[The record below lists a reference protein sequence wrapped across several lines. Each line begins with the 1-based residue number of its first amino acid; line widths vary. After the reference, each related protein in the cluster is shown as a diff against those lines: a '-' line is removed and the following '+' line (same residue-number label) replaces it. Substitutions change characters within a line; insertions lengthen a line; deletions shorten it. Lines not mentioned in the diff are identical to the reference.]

1 MAPYDF
7 QKEEDTMDYE
17 KEYQKE
23 KEEHDKTKDL
33 LRASNLLLE
42 KERQL
47 NSKLEKQV
55 ADLHREL
62 AGVDD
67 KDKTKKVV
75 TKPNFKEMFR

>member
-1 MAPYDF
+1 MTSK
-7 QKEEDTMDYE
+7 KEDIMDYE
-17 KEYQKE
+17 KMYNTE

-55 ADLHREL
+55 AQLHSEL

-67 KDKTKKVV
+67 KDKTKKPVK
-75 TKPNFKEMFR
+75 KPNFKEMF